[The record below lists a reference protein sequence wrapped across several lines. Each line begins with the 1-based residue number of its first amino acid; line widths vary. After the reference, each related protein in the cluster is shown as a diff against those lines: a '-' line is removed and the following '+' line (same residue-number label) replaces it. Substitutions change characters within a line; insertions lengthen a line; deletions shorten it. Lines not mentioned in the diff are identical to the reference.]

1 MTPRALLMALLR
13 RWKFALTIA
22 VPVAGI
28 VIALAGMV
36 IPAHFT
42 AFSLLRIAEIEPRLV
57 FKTAEGGADFH
68 TYRKTQVAL
77 IKSPLVLN
85 AALRIDGIAQ
95 LPMLREKNNPVPWL
109 QEEIQVASYHSP
121 EILKLSLSGKNPEHL
136 AKIVNAVKDAYLAEV
151 VNKEQV
157 ERAARL
163 NELMEIHARTEEKVR
178 QKEERVNKLAKQL
191 GTGDSQALTIKQQMA
206 LEYFR
211 ELQREHTRARFDL
224 MRAEVAS
231 ATMKLDDADPETE
244 GDTQQE
250 IIAKSDAAPDPSLEL
265 IPENTRADI
274 ISRRA
279 VQLRQLIKRYEQQV
293 VDKNHPALQEYRQE
307 LARLEASAMELG
319 GTSVA
324 DTTTLTVG
332 GSPSTRAKQIELL
345 RRQEATLRE
354 EVDKYSKLV
363 KNIGESSFELELM
376 QNEIEQIAKV
386 SQKVGDE
393 MEALRIELKSPSRV
407 TLVQKSVP
415 PRTLDVTRKH
425 RLMGAAGAG
434 AFGFVLLAIALNE
447 FRVRRIGAPS
457 DLTDVL
463 NLDVLGT
470 LPALPR
476 KIPGLTK
483 KNPHEQMAL
492 WNNALIESIDGIRSV
507 LLHGTMSS
515 DTKTIMV
522 CSAASG
528 EGKTTFACQLAGSLA
543 RSGKKTVLVDCD
555 LRRPTSHTLLH
566 TPLEPGL
573 SEFLDGD
580 LHIENIV
587 HQTQE
592 ANLWSVPAG
601 QLDQAALTVLAR
613 DGAKAIFDV
622 LRANF
627 DYIIVDSA
635 PVLYVADTASIARN
649 IDGVV
654 VAARHNVSRLPL
666 TATACERLALLG
678 VPILG
683 SVLIGVQA
691 TNHGYSYD
699 YNFRKQSI
707 T

>member
-1 MTPRALLMALLR
+1 
-13 RWKFALTIA
+13 
-22 VPVAGI
+22 
-28 VIALAGMV
+28 MV

-42 AFSLLRIAEIEPRLV
+42 AITLLRIAEIEPRLV
-57 FKTAEGGADFH
+57 FKTAEGTSDFH

-85 AALRIDGIAQ
+85 AALRIDGISQ
-95 LPMLREKNNPVPWL
+95 MQILRSKDNPVPWL
-109 QEEIQVASYHSP
+109 QEELQVASYHSP
-121 EILKLSLSGKNPEHL
+121 EILRISLSGQNPEDL
-136 AKIVNAVKDAYLAEV
+136 AKIVNAVKDAYMAEV

-157 ERAARL
+157 TRAARL
-163 NELMEIHARTEEKVR
+163 NELTEIHSRTEEKVR
-178 QKEERVNKLAKQL
+178 LKEERVNKLAKQL

-224 MRAEVAS
+224 MRAEVAT
-231 ATMKLDDADPETE
+231 ATMKLEDEPEENADSSKANDRIKKSSDAEPDRSLDLLPET
-244 GDTQQE
+244 
-250 IIAKSDAAPDPSLEL
+250 A
-265 IPENTRADI
+265 RADI
-274 ISRRA
+274 ITRRA
-279 VQLRQLIKRYEQQV
+279 AQLRHLIKRYEQQI
-293 VDKNHPALQEYRQE
+293 VDKNHPALAEYREE
-307 LARLEASAMELG
+307 LAKLEAVAIELG
-319 GTSVA
+319 GSTTMA
-324 DTTTLTVG
+324 DTSTVMIG
-332 GSPSTRAKQIELL
+332 GNAATRARQIELL

-376 QNEIEQIAKV
+376 QNEIEQISKV
-386 SQKVGDE
+386 SEKVGGE

-407 TLVQKSVP
+407 TLVQKAVP

-434 AFGFVLLAIALNE
+434 AFGFVLLLIALNE
-447 FRVRRIGAPS
+447 FRVRRISAPS
-457 DLTDVL
+457 DLTDIL
-463 NLDVLGT
+463 KLDVLGT

-476 KIPGLTK
+476 KIPGITK

-492 WNNALIESIDGIRSV
+492 WNNALVESIDGIRSV
-507 LLHGTMSS
+507 LLHGTITAE
-515 DTKTIMV
+515 TKTIMI

-528 EGKTTFACQLAGSLA
+528 EGKTTFSCQLAGSLA

-573 SEFLDGD
+573 SEFLDGE

-592 ANLWSVPAG
+592 PNLWTIPAG
-601 QLDQAALTVLAR
+601 QLDQASLSMLAR
-613 DGAKAIFDV
+613 DGAKGVFDV

-635 PVLYVADTASIARN
+635 PILYVADTASIARN
-649 IDGVV
+649 IDGVII
-654 VAARHNVSRLPL
+654 ATRHNVSRLPL

-691 TNHGYSYD
+691 SNHGYSYD
-699 YNFRKQSI
+699 YNFREKSI